1 MEKGLPSL
9 RTTRRR
15 LPSPSPARRVPTE
28 PTAPTGRGETRVLCG
43 RRNHSV
49 CLPRADRS
57 RTAQITDADIKARG
71 SQWK

>member
-15 LPSPSPARRVPTE
+15 LPSPSPTRQVPTE
-28 PTAPTGRGETRVLCG
+28 PIAPMGKGKTRVLC
-43 RRNHSV
+43 RRWNHSV

-57 RTAQITDADIKARG
+57 RTAQITDADVKAKG

>member
-15 LPSPSPARRVPTE
+15 LPSPSPTRQVPTK
-28 PTAPTGRGETRVLCG
+28 PTALMGRGETRVLC
-43 RRNHSV
+43 RRWNHSM

-57 RTAQITDADIKARG
+57 RTVQITDANAKARG